1 MNAPADDRRARAWAL
16 KAECYA
22 AWHTEPARA
31 ATVAAALQALA
42 DEDTQDP
49 ALHALAAW
57 TAGIAALAG
66 GDLPAADAALQR
78 AHDAFAAA
86 GDDQHAAETQ
96 VPRMVALAMAGR
108 DADALACGEAA
119 RARFAAVGDLRSAAK
134 VEMNLGTMLSRQ
146 DRHVE
151 AETHQR
157 QAALWFA
164 RVGDTEYSIAADI
177 ALAYTLAYQF
187 RFDEALQ
194 ANERARLRAGQ
205 HGLGVLQ
212 AQALQN
218 IGRIEL
224 HRGRW
229 HRALPVL
236 AEAAERMAAAGGPPL
251 RRLES
256 ETALAD
262 AYLAVGMGE
271 EAARI
276 YDGVIAQAAALG
288 APTEQ
293 AWATLQRARALA
305 GRGDSE
311 GAHAGYAQAV
321 ALYRALD
328 NRASAALG
336 ALGQARVALAQGRAA
351 EAGQAAAEAAAA
363 LADSGIAGWRLEAE
377 VLMAAAE
384 AAQGRGDAA
393 RARFEAVQAAAAD
406 LPALRMAALAGLGR
420 LSAQAGQGDAAR
432 AALTEAL
439 GLVELERAALPDDEF
454 RSALGA
460 EVEQIHG
467 DLVAL
472 SLAEGDSRRLLEDID
487 LGRARALALS
497 LPAANAAAG
506 SAASA
511 APPQTE
517 RLRWLRA
524 QWRQAMA
531 EGETPRL
538 PALAREVQALEHA
551 LLEDHRRALLQP
563 SAHAGARAEPGAPAP
578 PPEPLADALQKALP
592 EDAALLLWHRLQ
604 DGRGDRLLAVV
615 VTRDGVAHQVLPA
628 GDLDERLQGLRF
640 QIDSWRHGG
649 AALRRHAARLMARVQ
664 DHAQALHARL
674 WAPLAPLLAG
684 RRRVVVVPHR
694 ELHYLPFGALHDGR
708 HWLVQTH
715 TLSLAASARVWLAG
729 QAVPAG
735 VTAGGRPG
743 APVLALGVG
752 GPALPQVA
760 QELAAVAAVHG
771 ERTVLRLDA
780 EATQAVL
787 AAEAPAAE
795 LIHLACHGRF
805 RADSPAFSFLQLGD
819 GPMTLHDVRA
829 LRLRARLVL
838 LSACETGQSRVAPGD
853 ELLGLVRA
861 FTLAGAQGV
870 LASLWAVE
878 DGATALLLA
887 DLHQALHDGATPA
900 QALQQAQA
908 AAAAAGEHPFHWA
921 AFALHGQG

>member
-1 MNAPADDRRARAWAL
+1 VSPGPAERRARAWAL
-16 KAECYA
+16 KDQAYA

-31 ATVAAALQALA
+31 ATVAAELQALA
-42 DEDTQDP
+42 AEDPQD
-49 ALHALAAW
+49 LELQALAAW
-57 TAGIAALAG
+57 TTGIAALAG
-66 GDLPAADAALQR
+66 GDLPAADASLQR
-78 AHDAFAAA
+78 AHDSFVAA
-86 GDDQHAAETQ
+86 GDGQHAAETQ

-108 DADALACGEAA
+108 DADALACGESAL
-119 RARFAAVGDLRSAAK
+119 ARFVAAGDLRSAAK
-134 VEMNLGTMLSRQ
+134 IEVNLGTMLSRQ
-146 DRHVE
+146 DRHAE
-151 AETHQR
+151 AEPHLR
-157 QAALWFA
+157 RGALYLA
-164 RVGDTEYSIAADI
+164 RVGDVESSIGADI
-177 ALAYTLAYQF
+177 ALACALAYQF

-194 ANERARLRAGQ
+194 ANERARLRAEQ
-205 HGLGVLQ
+205 HGFGVLH
-212 AQALQN
+212 AQALQVM
-218 IGRIEL
+218 GRSEL

-236 AEAAERMAAAGGPPL
+236 AEATERMAAAGGPPL
-251 RRLES
+251 RQLES
-256 ETALAD
+256 EIALAD
-262 AYLAVGMGE
+262 AYLAVGMGT
-271 EAARI
+271 EALQI
-276 YDGVIAQAAALG
+276 YDGVMAQAGALG

-305 GRGDSE
+305 GQGDRES
-311 GAHAGYAQAV
+311 ARAGFERAA
-321 ALYRALD
+321 ALYRTLD
-328 NRASAALG
+328 NPASAAFA
-336 ALGQARVALAQGRAA
+336 ALGLARVALAQGLAA
-351 EAGQAAAEAAAA
+351 EAQDAAQQAVDA
-363 LADSGIAGWRLEAE
+363 LVDNDIPGWRLEAE
-377 VLMAAAE
+377 ALIAAAE
-384 AAQGRGDAA
+384 AAQGRPEAA
-393 RARFEAVQAAAAD
+393 RARFEAVHEAAAD
-406 LPALRMAALAGLGR
+406 LPALRMTALAGLGR
-420 LSAQAGQGDAAR
+420 LSAQAGQPAAAR
-432 AALTEAL
+432 AALTESL

-460 EVEQIHG
+460 EAEQIHG

-497 LPAANAAAG
+497 LPGAG
-506 SAASA
+506 GTATA

-531 EGETPRL
+531 EGEAPRL
-538 PALAREVQALEHA
+538 PALAREVQALEQA

-563 SAHAGARAEPGAPAP
+563 SSRPADQPSVAGAPTPVA
-578 PPEPLADALQKALP
+578 EPLADALQHVLA
-592 EDAALLLWHRLQ
+592 EDTALLLWHRI
-604 DGRGDRLLAVV
+604 GDQLVALV
-615 VTRDGVAHQVLPA
+615 VTRDAVAHRILPA

-664 DHAQALHARL
+664 DHAQALHALL
-674 WAPLAPLLAG
+674 WAPLVPLLG
-684 RRRVVVVPHR
+684 TRRRVIVVPHR

-729 QAVPAG
+729 QAAAPAP
-735 VTAGGRPG
+735 TSMQHAR
-743 APVLALGVG
+743 VLALGVAG
-752 GPALPQVA
+752 AQLPQVA

-771 ERTVLRLDA
+771 RQAELWLDGQ
-780 EATQAVL
+780 ATQAAL
-787 AAEAPAAE
+787 AAEAPAAD
-795 LIHLACHGRF
+795 LLHLACHGQF
-805 RADSPAFSFLQLGD
+805 RADNPAFSFLQLAD
-819 GPMTLHDVRA
+819 GPLTLHDVRA
-829 LRLRARLVL
+829 LRLKARLVL

-887 DLHQALHDGATPA
+887 DLHQALRDGAHPA

>member
-1 MNAPADDRRARAWAL
+1 MGARRDAAWAL
-16 KAECYA
+16 KDQAYA

-31 ATVAAALQALA
+31 ATVAAELQALA
-42 DEDTQDP
+42 AEEPQS
-49 ALHALAAW
+49 LELQALAAW

-78 AHDAFAAA
+78 AHDAFVAA
-86 GDDQHAAETQ
+86 GDGQHAAETQ

-119 RARFAAVGDLRSAAK
+119 QRRFVDAGDLRSAAK

-146 DRHVE
+146 DRHVD
-151 AETHQR
+151 AEPHLR

-164 RVGDTEYSIAADI
+164 RVGDTEYSVAADI
-177 ALAYTLAYQF
+177 ALACALAYQF
-187 RFDEALQ
+187 RLDDAQ
-194 ANERARLRAGQ
+194 HVAERARLRADQ
-205 HGLGVLQ
+205 HGLGVLH
-212 AQALQN
+212 AQALQVM
-218 IGRIEL
+218 GRSEL

-236 AEAAERMAAAGGPPL
+236 AEATRRMAAAGGPPL
-251 RRLES
+251 RQLES
-256 ETALAD
+256 EIALAD
-262 AYLAVGMGE
+262 AYLGVGMGL
-271 EAARI
+271 EAVQI
-276 YDGVIAQAAALG
+276 YDGVTAQAEGLG

-305 GRGDSE
+305 GQGDRE
-311 GAHAGYAQAV
+311 GARHGFERAA
-321 ALYRALD
+321 ALYRTLD
-328 NRASAALG
+328 NPASAAFA
-336 ALGQARVALAQGRAA
+336 ALGLARVALEQGRAA
-351 EAGQAAAEAAAA
+351 EAQLAAQQAADG
-363 LADSGIAGWRLEAE
+363 LVGNDIPGWRLEAE
-377 VLMAAAE
+377 ALIAAAE
-384 AAQGRGDAA
+384 AAQGRPDAA
-393 RARFEAVQAAAAD
+393 RARFEAVRDAAAD
-406 LPALRMAALAGLGR
+406 LTALRMVALAGLGR
-420 LSAQAGQGDAAR
+420 LAAR
-432 AALTEAL
+432 AGQSAAARSALTEAL

-497 LPAANAAAG
+497 LPGAGGAAT
-506 SAASA
+506 A

-531 EGETPRL
+531 EGEAPRL
-538 PALAREVQALEHA
+538 PALAREVQALEQA

-563 SAHAGARAEPGAPAP
+563 SARPADRVSLAGAATPAA
-578 PPEPLADALQKALP
+578 EPLADALQRALA
-592 EDAALLLWHRLQ
+592 EDTALLLWHRI
-604 DGRGDRLLAVV
+604 GDQLVALV
-615 VTRDGVAHQVLPA
+615 VTRDTVAHRLLPA

-649 AALRRHAARLMARVQ
+649 AALRRHAARLMVRVQ
-664 DHAQALHARL
+664 DHAQALHALL
-674 WAPLAPLLAG
+674 WAPLAPLLGG
-684 RRRVVVVPHR
+684 RRRVIVVPHR
-694 ELHYLPFGALHDGR
+694 ELHYLPFGALHDGH

-729 QAVPAG
+729 QAAALPPAPDQ
-735 VTAGGRPG
+735 AR
-743 APVLALGVG
+743 VLALGVAG
-752 GPALPQVA
+752 AQLPQVA

-771 ERTVLRLDA
+771 AQATLRLDA
-780 EATQAVL
+780 EATQAAL
-787 AAEAPAAE
+787 AAEAPAAD
-795 LIHLACHGRF
+795 LLHLACHGQF
-805 RADSPAFSFLQLGD
+805 RADNPAFSFLQLGD
-819 GPMTLHDVRA
+819 GPLTLHDVRA
-829 LRLRARLVL
+829 LRLKARLVL

-887 DLHQALHDGATPA
+887 DLHQALRDGASSA

>member
-1 MNAPADDRRARAWAL
+1 MSLTPDARRERAWAL
-16 KAECYA
+16 KDQAYA

-31 ATVAAALQALA
+31 GTVAAELQALA
-42 DEDTQDP
+42 AEDPQD
-49 ALHALAAW
+49 LGLQALAAW

-66 GDLPAADAALQR
+66 GDLAAADAALQR
-78 AHDAFAAA
+78 AHEAFVAA
-86 GDDQHAAETQ
+86 GDGQHAAETL

-119 RARFAAVGDLRSAAK
+119 LARFIDVGDLRSAAK
-134 VEMNLGTMLSRQ
+134 VEGNLGTMLSRQ
-146 DRHVE
+146 DRHRE
-151 AETHQR
+151 AEPHLR
-157 QAALWFA
+157 RAALHFA
-164 RVGDTEYSIAADI
+164 RTGAIEGSIGADV
-177 ALAYTLAYQF
+177 ALANALAWQF

-194 ANERARLRAGQ
+194 TNERARLRAEQ
-205 HGLGVLQ
+205 HGFGVLH
-212 AQALQN
+212 AQALHN

-229 HRALPVL
+229 HRALPAL
-236 AEAAERMAAAGGPPL
+236 AAAAERMAATGGPPL
-251 RRLES
+251 RRLET

-262 AYLAVGMGE
+262 AYLAVSMGA

-276 YDGVIAQAAALG
+276 YDGVVAEAAALG

-305 GRGDSE
+305 GQGDLE
-311 GAHAGYAQAV
+311 AARAGFEQAAV
-321 ALYRALD
+321 LYRSLD
-328 NRASAALG
+328 NPASAAFASLG
-336 ALGQARVALAQGRAA
+336 LARVALALGEDAAARAA
-351 EAGQAAAEAAAA
+351 AQQAADT
-363 LADSGIAGWRLEAE
+363 LAGHDIPGWRLEAE
-377 VLMAAAE
+377 ALIAAADAALGQAE
-384 AAQGRGDAA
+384 AART
-393 RARFEAVQAAAAD
+393 RFEALHAAAHD
-406 LPALRMAALAGLGR
+406 LPTLRMAALAGLGR
-420 LSAQAGQGDAAR
+420 LSAQAGQAAAAR
-432 AALTEAL
+432 GALTEAL
-439 GLVELERAALPDDEF
+439 NLVESERAALPDDEF

-472 SLAEGDSRRLLEDID
+472 SLAEGDSRRLLEDIE

-497 LPAANAAAG
+497 LPGVDAEAT
-506 SAASA
+506 
-511 APPQTE
+511 APLPQTE

-531 EGETPRL
+531 EGEAPRL
-538 PALAREVQALEHA
+538 PALAREVQALEQA

-563 SAHAGARAEPGAPAP
+563 SPRAGASRAAP
-578 PPEPLADALQKALP
+578 PAAGGPLADALQRALP
-592 EDAALLLWHRLQ
+592 DDTALLLWHRLT
-604 DGRGDRLLAVV
+604 DAHGDRLVAVV
-615 VTRDGVAHQVLPA
+615 VTRDGVAHRVLPTA
-628 GDLDERLQGLRF
+628 DLDARLQGLRF

-664 DHAQALHARL
+664 DHAQALHALL
-674 WAPLAPLLAG
+674 WAPLVPLLGA

-729 QAVPAG
+729 RAALPASP
-735 VTAGGRPG
+735 RP
-743 APVLALGVG
+743 PRVLALGVA
-752 GPALPQVA
+752 GPQLPQVA

-771 ERTVLRLDA
+771 PQTLLRLDA
-780 EATQAVL
+780 EATQAAL
-787 AAEAPAAE
+787 AAEAPAAD
-795 LIHLACHGRF
+795 LLHLACHGQF
-805 RADSPAFSFLQLGD
+805 RADNPAFSCLQLGD
-819 GPMTLHDVRA
+819 GPLTLHDVRA
-829 LRLRARLVL
+829 LRLKARLVL

-861 FTLAGAQGV
+861 FTLAGAAGV

-887 DLHQALHDGATPA
+887 DLHQALHDGASPA